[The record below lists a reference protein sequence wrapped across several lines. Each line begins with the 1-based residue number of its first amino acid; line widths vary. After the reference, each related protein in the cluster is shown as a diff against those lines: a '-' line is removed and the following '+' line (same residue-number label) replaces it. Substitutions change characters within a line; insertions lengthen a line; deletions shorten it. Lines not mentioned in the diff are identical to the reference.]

1 MSYPLELL
9 QLRSLKHL
17 SNSLQGLVR
26 GRLWLQVLIA
36 MILGIALGIILGP
49 VVGWV
54 QPKVATHISNWLAL
68 PGRLFLALLQMIVV
82 PLVFASI
89 IRGLAASEDVSYLRK
104 VGLSLGGYFIVTTA
118 IAIGLGMWLATVIE
132 PGSFVDAKSVRKV
145 LGAMPTLAA
154 GQTLSPPSLDALPQ
168 IIVTVLPTNP
178 LGSMVEGQML
188 QITLFAVIFGLALVM
203 MPPVQSKPLLEL
215 LGSLQEVCMTVVRWA
230 MWLAPF
236 AVFGLMAQMTSRIG
250 LKLLFGMS
258 VYVAT
263 VLLGLSLMMV
273 VYLTLILIVSRQSFT
288 RSLRGMREVLLL
300 AFSASSSAAVM
311 PLSIKTAEEKF
322 GVRPS
327 ISQLVIPLGAT
338 MNMNGTAL
346 YQGVATMFLAQIFG
360 IDIGFSSLLLVVL
373 IAVGASIGSPGTPGV
388 GIIILSV
395 VLGSIGIP
403 AAAVAL
409 IMGVD
414 RLLDMSRTLINVAGD
429 LTACVLMDRWV
440 GGKRSASEQLAE
452 ESAREWQRTA
462 TGRDALLRPSQPRT
476 VKGSDYI

>member
-36 MILGIALGIILGP
+36 TILGIAVGIILGP
-49 VVGWV
+49 TVGWV
-54 QPKVATHISNWLAL
+54 QPKVATLVSNWLAL

-104 VGLSLGGYFIVTTA
+104 IGLSLGGYFIVTTA
-118 IAIGLGMWLATVIE
+118 IAIGIGMWLATVIQ

-145 LGAMPTLAA
+145 LVAMPAVSA
-154 GQTLSPPSLDALPQ
+154 GQSLSPPSLDALPQ

-188 QITLFAVIFGLALVM
+188 QIVLFAIIFGVALVM

-215 LGSLQEVCMTVVRWA
+215 LGSLQVVCMTVVRWA
-230 MWLAPF
+230 MWLAPL
-236 AVFGLMAQMTSRIG
+236 AVFGLMTQMTSKIG
-250 LKLLFGMS
+250 LNLLFGMT
-258 VYVAT
+258 VYVGT

-288 RSLRGMREVLLL
+288 RSLRGMREILLL
-300 AFSASSSAAVM
+300 AFSTSSSAAVM

-360 IDIGFSSLLLVVL
+360 IDIGFSGLLLVVL

-429 LTACVLMDRWV
+429 VTACLLMDRWV

-462 TGRDALLRPSQPRT
+462 TGRDALLRPSQPQT

>member
-36 MILGIALGIILGP
+36 TILGIAVGIILGP
-49 VVGWV
+49 TVGWV
-54 QPKVATHISNWLAL
+54 QPTVATLVSNWLAL

-104 VGLSLGGYFIVTTA
+104 IGLSLGGYFIVTTA
-118 IAIGLGMWLATVIE
+118 IAIGIGMWLATVIQ
-132 PGSFVDAKSVRKV
+132 PGGFVDAKSVRKV
-145 LGAMPTLAA
+145 LVAMPAVSA
-154 GQTLSPPSLDALPQ
+154 GQSLSPPSLDALPQ

-188 QITLFAVIFGLALVM
+188 QIVLFAIIFGVALVM

-215 LGSLQEVCMTVVRWA
+215 LGSLQVVCMTVVRWA
-230 MWLAPF
+230 MWLAPL
-236 AVFGLMAQMTSRIG
+236 AVFGLMTQMTSKIG
-250 LKLLFGMS
+250 LNLLFGMT
-258 VYVAT
+258 VYVGT

-288 RSLRGMREVLLL
+288 RSLRGMREILLL
-300 AFSASSSAAVM
+300 AFSTSSSAAVM

-360 IDIGFSSLLLVVL
+360 IDIGFSGLLLVVL

-429 LTACVLMDRWV
+429 VTACLLMDRWV

-462 TGRDALLRPSQPRT
+462 TGRDALLRPSQPQT

>member
-26 GRLWLQVLIA
+26 GRLWLQVLVA
-36 MILGIALGIILGP
+36 TILGIVVGIILGP
-49 VVGWV
+49 AVGWV
-54 QPKVATHISNWLAL
+54 QPKVATLISNWLAL

-104 VGLSLGGYFIVTTA
+104 IGLSLGGYFIVTTA
-118 IAIGLGMWLATVIE
+118 IAIGIGMWLATVVQ
-132 PGSFVDAKSVRKV
+132 PGGFVDAKLVRKV
-145 LGAMPTLAA
+145 LTAMPAVSA
-154 GQTLSPPSLDALPQ
+154 GQSLSPPSLDALPQ

-188 QITLFAVIFGLALVM
+188 QIVLFAIIFGVALVM

-215 LGSLQEVCMTVVRWA
+215 LGSLQVVCMTVVRWA
-230 MWLAPF
+230 MWLAPL
-236 AVFGLMAQMTSRIG
+236 AVFGLMTQMTSKIG
-250 LKLLFGMS
+250 LNLLFGMS
-258 VYVAT
+258 VYVGT
-263 VLLGLSLMMV
+263 VLLGLLLMMI

-288 RSLRGMREVLLL
+288 RSLRGMRKILLL
-300 AFSASSSAAVM
+300 AFSTSSSAAVM

-338 MNMNGTAL
+338 LNMSGTAL

-360 IDIGFSSLLLVVL
+360 IDIGFSGLLLVVL
-373 IAVGASIGSPGTPGV
+373 IAVGASIGSPGAPGV

-414 RLLDMSRTLINVAGD
+414 RLLDMSRSMMNVAGD
-429 LTACVLMDRWV
+429 VTACLLMDRWV

-462 TGRDALLRPSQPRT
+462 TGRDALLRPSQPQT